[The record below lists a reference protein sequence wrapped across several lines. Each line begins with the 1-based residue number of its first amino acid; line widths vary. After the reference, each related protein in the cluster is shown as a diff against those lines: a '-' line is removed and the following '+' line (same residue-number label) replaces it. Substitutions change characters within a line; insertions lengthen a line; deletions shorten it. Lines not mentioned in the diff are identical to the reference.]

1 MIYLQPR
8 DIYALLIPWGYTS
21 LVCLRLR
28 SWESRDIP
36 PLSVEPPSI
45 TFLEICMGDKQY
57 GTKHEL
63 LIWCFSGWNSMQET
77 RCTVHDMMVEA
88 SGSEESLHNLKWLMQ
103 LLLDKYYQ
111 YVFFDTV
118 QGKMI

>member
-1 MIYLQPR
+1 
-8 DIYALLIPWGYTS
+8 
-21 LVCLRLR
+21 
-28 SWESRDIP
+28 
-36 PLSVEPPSI
+36 
-45 TFLEICMGDKQY
+45 
-57 GTKHEL
+57 
-63 LIWCFSGWNSMQET
+63 MQET

-88 SGSEESLHNLKWLMQ
+88 SGSEESLYNLKWLMQ